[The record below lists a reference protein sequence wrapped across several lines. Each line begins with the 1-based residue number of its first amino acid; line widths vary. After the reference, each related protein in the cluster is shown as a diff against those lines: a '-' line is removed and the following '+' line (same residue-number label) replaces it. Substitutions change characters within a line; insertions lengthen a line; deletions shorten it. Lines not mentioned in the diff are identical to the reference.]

1 MFLLLEC
8 IFIVPSLIKNE
19 RHLYFSLF
27 RYLAMGREWY
37 TSAFFQMFAICH
49 WDLRFRLSL
58 LRQYLYYLLDI
69 IYCTNEYVIKK
80 IRKLFRK
87 LFYETSHKYCT
98 LQWMKITKKT
108 KIFRFET
115 KTRLQ
120 GFSYNVASN
129 QIIIK
134 VVLHNL
140 KVILYSI
147 YKVPVSL
154 LGNISF
160 VSFQQL

>member
-1 MFLLLEC
+1 MSQYALSKLFQMFLLLEC

-69 IYCTNEYVIKK
+69 IYCTDEYVIKK
-80 IRKLFRK
+80 IKKLFRK
-87 LFYETSHKYCT
+87 LRKNSDLKPKQMVMQSY
-98 LQWMKITKKT
+98 LKKWR
-108 KIFRFET
+108 IPG
-115 KTRLQ
+115 
-120 GFSYNVASN
+120 GF
-129 QIIIK
+129 
-134 VVLHNL
+134 
-140 KVILYSI
+140 LYSFA
-147 YKVPVSL
+147 S
-154 LGNISF
+154 S
-160 VSFQQL
+160 